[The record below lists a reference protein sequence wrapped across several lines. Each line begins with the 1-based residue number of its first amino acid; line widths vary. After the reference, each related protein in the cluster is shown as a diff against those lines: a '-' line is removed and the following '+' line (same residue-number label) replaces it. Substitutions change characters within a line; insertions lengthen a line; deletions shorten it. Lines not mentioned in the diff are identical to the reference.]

1 MKLINNKKKKH
12 FERVYLHNKHLERL
26 YLAKNRN
33 YFPLLKL
40 RFFFLH
46 QFLKPK
52 FIKCKK

>member
-40 RFFFLH
+40 RFFFCIN
-46 QFLKPK
+46 F
-52 FIKCKK
+52 